1 VRRWLPAGC
10 IALALMASQAGAKT
24 PPVASTTKAVT
35 IGSKAFPE
43 SWVLGEAL
51 AILARES
58 GAAPVTHRANL
69 GGTEIVFQ
77 GLESGALDAYPEY
90 AGTIAEVLL
99 KRTDRPDHDALA
111 AALAPLGLSISR
123 PLGFNDGYGIAVA
136 RKTAQR
142 LGLVRI
148 SDLAS
153 HPALRLGMTHEF
165 LGRADGWPGLA
176 AHYGIA
182 MKDVRGIQHELAWDA
197 LAHGS
202 IDATDVYT
210 TDAQIGQ
217 LDLIVLDDDRGFF
230 PRYDAVVLYRTDLA
244 QRAPAVVAAW
254 DGLAGHIDEALMI
267 RANARVA
274 LEKTPYAEAADSLL
288 ASALGPQRARAGGA
302 AAGRVPARVSA
313 LSTIARRTAEH
324 LRLVG
329 LSLLLAIAVG
339 IPLGIVAT
347 RTPLLARIT
356 LALAGLVQTVPSLA
370 LLAFLIP
377 LVGIGVGPTL
387 IALFVYSLL
396 PIVRNTYVGLS
407 TIPRPLTEA
416 AEAMGLSLR
425 ARLLNVSLPL
435 ASPTILAGVQTS
447 AVINVGTATIAA
459 LIGAGGLGEPI
470 LSGIQLRDPALIAQ
484 GAVPAALLALVVSG
498 AFDLL
503 GRVVVPRGLRLP
515 VTR

>member
-1 VRRWLPAGC
+1 MIRRLVLASV
-10 IALALMASQAGAKT
+10 ALVLAASPAGAKIT
-24 PPVASTTKAVT
+24 V
-35 IGSKAFPE
+35 GSKAFPE
-43 SWVLGEAL
+43 SWILGETL
-51 AILARES
+51 TLLARNT
-58 GAAPVTHRANL
+58 ARVVHRSNL
-69 GGTEIVFQ
+69 GGTEILYQ
-77 GLESGALDAYPEY
+77 GLRSGAIDAYPEY
-90 AGTIAEVLL
+90 TGTIAEVLL

-111 AALAPLGLSISR
+111 AALAPLGLSISQ

-142 LGLVRI
+142 LGLARI

-153 HPALRLGMTHEF
+153 HPELRLGMTHEF

-176 AHYGIA
+176 AHYGLA

-197 LAHGS
+197 LAKGA
-202 IDATDVYT
+202 IDVTDVYT

-217 LDLIVLDDDRGFF
+217 LDLVVLDDDRSFF
-230 PRYDAVVLYRTDLA
+230 PRYDAVVLYRSELERT
-244 QRAPAVVAAW
+244 APATVAGW
-254 DGLAGHIDEALMI
+254 NRLAGRIDEARMI
-267 RANARVA
+267 RANAQVA
-274 LEKTPYAEAADSLL
+274 LEKVPFPEAAESLL
-288 ASALGPQRARAGGA
+288 VSILGPDAVGHDSTMLPVTVRASIA
-302 AAGRVPARVSA
+302 
-313 LSTIARRTAEH
+313 STIARRTAEH

-416 AEAMGLSLR
+416 AEAMGLTPR
-425 ARLLNVSLPL
+425 ARLLRVALPL

-484 GAVPAALLALVVSG
+484 GAVPAAILALLVSG
-498 AFDLL
+498 AFDAL
-503 GRVVVPRGLRLP
+503 GRVVIPRGLRLP
-515 VTR
+515 PAS